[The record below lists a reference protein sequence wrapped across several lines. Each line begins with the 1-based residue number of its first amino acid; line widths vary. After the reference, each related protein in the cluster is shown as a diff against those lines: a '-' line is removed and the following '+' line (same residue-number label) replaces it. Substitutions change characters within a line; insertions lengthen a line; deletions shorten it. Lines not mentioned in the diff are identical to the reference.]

1 MMMNRLSCLALTA
14 LLCAAVTGARAEVH
28 PVLGRALCQA
38 AAQDSALGP
47 QSEVLLERGVLD
59 YADVPQ
65 VLNLPCEAGRSLMQT
80 LVSGLR
86 AENLE
91 YVVIDLGLDP
101 DAPLLEMAGEHLTL
115 QQFLQRSATAGEPAV
130 QRFARDYLRDFRDAE
145 FNPNLAVSVLMPRR

>member
-1 MMMNRLSCLALTA
+1 MNRFPRLVLTT
-14 LLCAAVTGARAEVH
+14 LLCAVAATAAHADVH
-28 PVLGRALCQA
+28 PVLGRALCLA

-47 QSEVLLERGVLD
+47 QVEVLLDRGVLD

-65 VLNLPCEAGRSLMQT
+65 VLNLPCEAGRNLMQT
-80 LVSGLR
+80 IVSGLH

-101 DAPLLEMAGEHLTL
+101 DAPLLEMAGERLTL
-115 QQFLQRSATAGEPAV
+115 QQFLQHSVVAGEPAV

-145 FNPNLAVSVLMPRR
+145 FNPNLVVSALVPHR

>member
-1 MMMNRLSCLALTA
+1 MNRFSRFALTT
-14 LLCAAVTGARAEVH
+14 LLCAVAVTSAHGDVH
-28 PVLGRALCQA
+28 PVLGRALCLA

-47 QSEVLLERGVLD
+47 QFEVLLDRGVLD

-65 VLNLPCEAGRSLMQT
+65 VLNMPCEAGRSLMQT
-80 LVSGLR
+80 IVSGLH

-101 DAPLLEMAGEHLTL
+101 EAPLLEMASERLTL
-115 QQFLQRSATAGEPAV
+115 QQFLQRTATRGEPAV

-145 FNPNLAVSVLMPRR
+145 FNPNLVLSVLVPHR